1 MKPWKKYTLGTVAAL
16 LTASTVWVVNL
27 LWFKP
32 FSIDLF
38 YDRSFVR
45 FVITNPE
52 FLSSM
57 RVVPPW
63 LEWYEDDFSDDSVA
77 KQLADAATMRETLAT
92 LRRYDRAT
100 QTPAQLL
107 STDILD
113 WFLDQ
118 QVRGEPYQWH
128 AYPVTQ
134 LFGIQNQLPEFM
146 VETHQI
152 NSKDDAGDYVAR
164 LSKFGIKFDQVLEGM
179 ALRESNGIRPPD
191 FVVDKVLVGMRKFVA
206 TPARDNV
213 LYTSFVER
221 AAKVAELDAPA
232 REAFAAEVE
241 AEITRTVYPAYGRMI
256 AFLEGIR
263 PRLTHDAGAWRLPDG
278 DAYYAHELRGYT
290 TTDYTPE
297 QVHQLGLDQVARIT
311 AEMRAILDG
320 LPEAKDYKGLSVG
333 EAMARL
339 NEDPRFLYPD
349 TPEAREQIL
358 KDYQT
363 IIDQVDAGMDQAF
376 AVRPKA
382 KVEVRR
388 VPEFREKDAPGAYY
402 NDAARDGSRPG
413 IFYANL
419 RNVKE
424 VAKFGMRTLAYHE
437 AIPGHHFQISVA
449 QELEGVPQ
457 FRTFGLFTAYTEGWA
472 LYAEQLAAEHGYL
485 DDPYDR
491 LGHLQAALFRATRLV
506 VDTGMHA
513 KRWSREQAID
523 YMRST
528 TGMTETDV
536 VAEVER
542 YIVWP
547 GQACAYMVGKLKILE
562 LRGRAQAGLGARYD
576 EKAFHDVVLKN
587 GAVPL
592 AILERLVDAWIAERK
607 AG

>member
-1 MKPWKKYTLGTVAAL
+1 MKPWKKYLLGTLAAV
-16 LTASTVWVVNL
+16 LTAVSIWVVNL
-27 LWFKP
+27 VWFKP

-45 FVITNPE
+45 FLLTNPE
-52 FLSSM
+52 LLSSLRM
-57 RVVPPW
+57 IPPS
-63 LEWYEDDFSDDSVA
+63 LEWYEDDFADESVA
-77 KQLADAATMRETLAT
+77 EQERAAADLRGTLAT
-92 LRRYDRAT
+92 LRAYDRAD

-118 QVRGEPYQWH
+118 GVRGEAYMWH

-152 NSKDDAGDYVAR
+152 NSEDDAEDYVAR
-164 LSKFGIKFDQVLEGM
+164 LSKFGTKFDQVLEGM
-179 ALRESNGIRPPD
+179 ALRESKGIRPPD
-191 FVVDKVLVGMRKFVA
+191 FVVEKVLVGMRKFTA
-206 TPARDNV
+206 TPAKDNV

-221 AAKVAELDAPA
+221 AAKVADLDQATRDALAA
-232 REAFAAEVE
+232 RVE
-241 AEITRTVYPAYGRMI
+241 AEITTTVYPAWTKMI
-256 AFLEGIR
+256 GVLEGLQ
-263 PRLTHDAGAWRLPDG
+263 PKLTHDAGAWRLPDG

-290 TTDYTPE
+290 TTDYTPD
-297 QVHQLGLDQVARIT
+297 QVHQLGLDQVAKIS
-311 AEMRAILDG
+311 AEMRTILDAQG
-320 LPEAKDYKGLSVG
+320 HKGGTVG
-333 EAMARL
+333 EWMAKL
-339 NEDPRFLYPD
+339 NEDPKYLYAD

-358 KDYQT
+358 KDYQA
-363 IIDQVDAGMDQAF
+363 IIDEVDAGMDAAF

-382 KVEVRR
+382 KVEVKR

-402 NDAARDGSRPG
+402 NAPPRDGSKPG
-413 IFYANL
+413 VFYANL
-419 RNVKE
+419 REVKE
-424 VAKFGMRTLAYHE
+424 IAKFGMRTLSYHE
-437 AIPGHHFQISVA
+437 AVPGHHFQISIA
-449 QELEGVPQ
+449 QELKGVPQ

-472 LYAEQLAAEHGYL
+472 LYAEQVAAEHGFL

-506 VDTGMHA
+506 VDTGMHS

-536 VAEVER
+536 VAEIER

-562 LRGRAQAGLGARYD
+562 LRGKAQAALGAKYD

-592 AILERLVDAWIAERK
+592 AILEQLVDAWIAERNS
-607 AG
+607 A

>member
-1 MKPWKKYTLGTVAAL
+1 MKPWKKYLLGTIAAL
-16 LTASTVWVVNL
+16 LTAATVWVVNL
-27 LWFKP
+27 VWFKP

-45 FVITNPE
+45 FLLTNPE
-52 FLSSM
+52 LLSSLRM
-57 RVVPPW
+57 IPPNI
-63 LEWYEDDFSDDSVA
+63 EWYEDDLADESVA
-77 KQLADAATMRETLAT
+77 EQQRAAADLRETLAT
-92 LRRYDRAT
+92 LRAYDRAD

-107 STDILD
+107 SSDILD

-118 QVRGEPYQWH
+118 QVRGEAYMWH

-152 NSKDDAGDYVAR
+152 NSKDDAEDYVAR
-164 LSKFGIKFDQVLEGM
+164 LSKFGVKFDQVLEGM
-179 ALRESNGIRPPD
+179 ELRESKGIRPPD
-191 FVVDKVLVGMRKFVA
+191 FVVEKVLIGMRKFIA
-206 TPARDNV
+206 TPAKENV

-221 AAKVAELDAPA
+221 TAKVAELDPPTRDAL
-232 REAFAAEVE
+232 AAQVE
-241 AEITRTVYPAYGRMI
+241 AEITGTVYPAWTKMI
-256 AFLEGIR
+256 GFLEGIQ
-263 PRLTHDAGAWRLPDG
+263 PKLTHDAGAWRLPDG

-297 QVHQLGLDQVARIT
+297 QVHQLGLDQVAKIS
-311 AEMRAILDG
+311 AEMRTILDAQG
-320 LPEAKDYKGLSVG
+320 HTGGTVG
-333 EAMARL
+333 GWMQKL
-339 NEDPRFLYPD
+339 NEDPKFLYPD

-358 KDYQT
+358 KDYQA
-363 IIDQVDAGMDQAF
+363 IIDEVDAGMDAAF

-382 KVEVRR
+382 KVEVKR
-388 VPEFREKDAPGAYY
+388 VPEFREKNAPGAYY
-402 NDAARDGSRPG
+402 NAPPRDGSKPG
-413 IFYANL
+413 VFYANL
-419 RNVKE
+419 REVKE
-424 VAKFGMRTLAYHE
+424 IAKFGMRTLSYHE
-437 AIPGHHFQISVA
+437 AVPGHHFQISIA
-449 QELEGVPQ
+449 QELTGVPQ

-472 LYAEQLAAEHGYL
+472 LYAEQVAAEHGYL

-491 LGHLQAALFRATRLV
+491 LGHLQAALFRAVRLV
-506 VDTGMHA
+506 VDTGMHH

-536 VAEVER
+536 TAEIER

-562 LRGRAQAGLGARYD
+562 LRGRAQAALGAKYD

-592 AILERLVDAWIAERK
+592 AILERLVEAWIAERS